1 VNPKLIAYLILAA
14 SIAGAMFYVH
24 HLKADIEDLT
34 TKVASVTVER
44 DTALAQVKEITS
56 ARDEVAKK
64 QALAETA
71 TAQVKAELSKAR
83 ARVQYVTIP
92 SECPA
97 KLDWLFEQV
106 SQP

>member
-1 VNPKLIAYLILAA
+1 MVKLYAALILAA
-14 SIAGAMFYVH
+14 LVAAAMWYVH
-24 HLKADIEDLT
+24 HLKAEAEDLT
-34 TKVASVTVER
+34 TKVAAITVER

-64 QALAETA
+64 QAQAETA

-97 KLDWLFEQV
+97 KLDWLFDEIGK
-106 SQP
+106 